1 MGEKYYKVVFVYPDG
16 HIEEI
21 EETFKE
27 GLEAKE
33 YGNNLLAQVANTEQF
48 HGGLDEEKRN
58 PYFMIV
64 EVKGKKLKLVFES
77 SH

>member
-21 EETFKE
+21 EDNFND
-27 GLEAKE
+27 GIEAKE

-48 HGGLDEEKRN
+48 YGGMDEEKHN

-77 SH
+77 VH